1 MVFNDLFI
9 NVVKNPNITV
19 SGDIL
24 CETNNIKDLVLKAIE
39 KYKKH
44 LNIKAIAGLSKN
56 DNFILEKVSY
66 EEMLHEIKQLDTRK
80 ACQDTDVPS
89 KIVKMN
95 SDIFADVLHQ
105 NFNDAIATSVFKQ
118 NLKNAYVTPV
128 FKKGDRNSE
137 TNYRPVSILP
147 NASKIYERCLY
158 KQMSK
163 FFDKI
168 LSKCQWGFRKGFNS
182 QHCLA
187 TMLVK
192 WRERRLFWRTLD

>member
-1 MVFNDLFI
+1 MNLYADVFNDLFI
-9 NVVKNPNITV
+9 NVVRNVNITV

-24 CETNNIKDLVLKAIE
+24 CETNNIKDPVLKAIE

-44 LNIKAIAGLSKN
+44 LSIKAIAGLSKN

-147 NASKIYERCLY
+147 NASKIYY
-158 KQMSK
+158 
-163 FFDKI
+163 D
-168 LSKCQWGFRKGFNS
+168 
-182 QHCLA
+182 
-187 TMLVK
+187 
-192 WRERRLFWRTLD
+192 

>member
-168 LSKCQWGFRKGFNS
+168 LSKVLIRNT
-182 QHCLA
+182 A
-187 TMLVK
+187 
-192 WRERRLFWRTLD
+192 

>member
-118 NLKNAYVTPV
+118 NLKNAY
-128 FKKGDRNSE
+128 
-137 TNYRPVSILP
+137 
-147 NASKIYERCLY
+147 
-158 KQMSK
+158 
-163 FFDKI
+163 
-168 LSKCQWGFRKGFNS
+168 
-182 QHCLA
+182 
-187 TMLVK
+187 
-192 WRERRLFWRTLD
+192 